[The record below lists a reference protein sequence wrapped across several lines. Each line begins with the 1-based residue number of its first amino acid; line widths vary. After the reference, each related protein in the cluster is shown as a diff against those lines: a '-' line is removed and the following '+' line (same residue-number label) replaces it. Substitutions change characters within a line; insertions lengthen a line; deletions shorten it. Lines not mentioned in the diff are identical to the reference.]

1 LTVRSSSPTRGL
13 SREPSF
19 GIFGRVNHHL
29 WRLLA
34 LACGMAVVSCARPG
48 GHEGYQ
54 TRSYTVRGRTYHPM
68 SVERAL
74 DYEEC
79 GIASWY
85 NESSF
90 FGLKRGT
97 TSLGEK
103 VMPWHLTGAHK
114 TLPLPCK
121 VKVTNLEN
129 GRDVKLRINDRGPFI
144 AGRLLDVSPRAA
156 KRLGFRDDGLA
167 RVNVEVLSVGDGKWK
182 RKPKRHFLFW

>member
-1 LTVRSSSPTRGL
+1 M
-13 SREPSF
+13 
-19 GIFGRVNHHL
+19 FGRVKHHFRYL
-29 WRLLA
+29 FVLGCGLA
-34 LACGMAVVSCARPG
+34 AVSCARPSG
-48 GHEGYQ
+48 YEGYQ

-68 SVERAL
+68 SVEQAL
-74 DYEEC
+74 EYEQS
-79 GIASWY
+79 GVASWY

-103 VMPWHLTGAHK
+103 VMPWHLIGAHK

-129 GRDVKLRINDRGPFI
+129 GRKVKLRINDRGPFI
-144 AGRLLDVSPRAA
+144 DGRLLDVSPRAA

-182 RKPKRHFLFW
+182 RKPRRHFWFW